1 MHGGADRMY
10 STLRSSWHTDS
21 HLDVGEESVALFY
34 QTVVDNNCCKFVPGV
49 WHGDG
54 ADAACIVTE
63 WDEFRALDLADL
75 KRRLKS
81 PVLVDLR
88 NVFRPEEARAAGLT
102 YSSIGRAD

>member
-1 MHGGADRMY
+1 MLTGVEY
-10 STLRSSWHTDS
+10 VPS
-21 HLDVGEESVALFY
+21 ALA
-34 QTVVDNNCCKFVPGV
+34 CL
-49 WHGDG
+49 DG